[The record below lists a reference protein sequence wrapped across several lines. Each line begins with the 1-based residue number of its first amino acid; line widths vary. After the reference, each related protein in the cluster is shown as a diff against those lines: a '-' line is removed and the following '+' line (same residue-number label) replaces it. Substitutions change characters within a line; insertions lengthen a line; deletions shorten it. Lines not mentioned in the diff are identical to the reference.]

1 MDSLGRGSTIC
12 RATARV
18 VLRSEV
24 KIVDVWIV
32 TSEEQKSRHG
42 SWTRSGRPSGSCLFS
57 VWSKWSPLSRR
68 VACVQYGV
76 GQSCLS
82 HCAALIEWDPEFE
95 KRDQL
100 GNYWSVL
107 VHVAGMASSPFVC
120 VTNVFQLHVLLPFYV
135 CLVCVCSVCLVW
147 PKVLGAYPC
156 SPGLPEAC
164 PVSTSFPFHLFW
176 KTNKQTNK
184 AREMTW
190 FSFRFFMKC
199 ESYLISPLK
208 AVLPWMISPIDAMKP
223 RFCVGLKRVFTR
235 ESVQTLSLMS
245 VYWVSVLCPSLC
257 EELVSWLDS
266 LVDDQHLSQPLLL
279 TSHCNPHPLVLYT
292 KVVWRY
298 LDI

>member
-1 MDSLGRGSTIC
+1 M
-12 RATARV
+12 
-18 VLRSEV
+18 
-24 KIVDVWIV
+24 KPFK
-32 TSEEQKSRHG
+32 QKSG
-42 SWTRSGRPSGSCLFS
+42 VRSLWCRTVMLVSLCCVDWVGPRIWEGRPVRELLKCSSARGRNGLFALRLCNKCL
-57 VWSKWSPLSRR
+57 PAPRA
-68 VACVQYGV
+68 VAFLC
-76 GQSCLS
+76 
-82 HCAALIEWDPEFE
+82 
-95 KRDQL
+95 
-100 GNYWSVL
+100 
-107 VHVAGMASSPFVC
+107 
-120 VTNVFQLHVLLPFYV
+120 